1 MSYNYGF
8 VGINNIQENTVPT
21 VLLNNLVSFV
31 DWGFLDKGGF
41 TNLTRPA
48 SGMYGGEKT
57 TLKLATDPNYT
68 NGQVWQSFR
77 QNWVWQSGVSTTT
90 QPSQIS
96 GIYVNNTF
104 RPYAYNPSSGFYCGS
119 GYRIDY
125 PNGRVIFDTPLP
137 PTSIV
142 STNYSYKTVLVDK
155 SHGYP
160 FFREI
165 QNGSMRLDQN
175 FFTSS
180 GDWAKLGDT
189 RVQLPA
195 VFIEL
200 ADEEFRPLQLGG
212 GQWLE
217 TDFVFYVL
225 AENKSVCN
233 NIADAIAFQKE
244 RTLKIYNSNTVSKSG
259 IYALNHDGNLINK
272 SYTYPYLID
281 NYNYGGCF
289 IKDANVSK
297 ATQLSLSL
305 FISTVRYSTEVQMT
319 NLP

>member
-21 VLLNNLVSFV
+21 VLLNNFVSFV
-31 DWGFLDKGGF
+31 EWGFLDKGGF

-57 TLKLATDPNYT
+57 TLKLATDPNYQD
-68 NGQVWQSFR
+68 GQVWQAFR
-77 QNWVWQSGVSTTT
+77 QNWVWESGVSTTT
-90 QPSQIS
+90 QPTAIS
-96 GIYVNNTF
+96 GIYVNNAF

-119 GYRIDY
+119 GYKIDY

-137 PTSIV
+137 ANSNISLNYPYKIV
-142 STNYSYKTVLVDK
+142 KVDK

-189 RVQLPA
+189 RIQLPA
-195 VFIEL
+195 VFVEL
-200 ADEEFRPLQLGG
+200 ADEAFRPLQLGG

-244 RTLKIYNSNTVSKSG
+244 RTIKIYNSNTVSKSG
-259 IYALNHDGNLINK
+259 IYALNHNGSLVNK